1 MARAFLLEL
10 KVFFNWRCKEHTS
23 STQNTY
29 CPYNK
34 KTCKN
39 RSPSDWFKNCLLPVS
54 VRSPLAM
61 GGQFQPFYW
70 PTSVISGVMVC
81 APSCPNWRTSPES
94 TDSSAGTKPL
104 PRQDVI
110 AFCLCVFFMGHKY
123 CFSSHP
129 HSSVFSLP
137 ANFTVCVD
145 ARPLSRL
152 PSHTLLFWYS
162 IAPFFF
168 NFKNRDLPHHT
179 TFKRCRFGSLLPAE
193 RQNDHAN
200 TIPVSPFYTER
211 WSGIMAKKKFLLWT
225 GCVKGACVNSS
236 LGLSVYLSPLS
247 CTID

>member
-34 KTCKN
+34 KNCKN

-162 IAPFFF
+162 IAPFFLILKIEIYPIIPLLKDVDSALCCQLKGRMIMPTPF
-168 NFKNRDLPHHT
+168 RFLP
-179 TFKRCRFGSLLPAE
+179 FI
-193 RQNDHAN
+193 QNGE
-200 TIPVSPFYTER
+200 VE
-211 WSGIMAKKKFLLWT
+211 
-225 GCVKGACVNSS
+225 
-236 LGLSVYLSPLS
+236 
-247 CTID
+247 